1 MKKAEFIVGG
11 LSLFGFAIYRYFKY
25 QADLLQKY
33 EWKISGIKIKK
44 FSLNEIALDLTI
56 RFTSKADLEAK
67 VNKIYLDLFLEGKNV
82 GFLKEEKSFIIP
94 ARGSHDITLFVS
106 VNPQIVFKNITDIV
120 LGISKSK
127 DIKFK
132 VDGYADISSGFIST
146 TLPIKYETTLKEY
159 LKGIPTIS

>member
-1 MKKAEFIVGG
+1 MKKAALIVGG
-11 LSLFGFAIYRYFKY
+11 LTLFGFAIYRYFKY
-25 QADLLQKY
+25 QAELLQKY
-33 EWKISGIKIKK
+33 EWKISGIKVKK

-56 RFTSKADLEAK
+56 RFTSQADLEAK

-82 GFLKEEKSFIIP
+82 GFLKEEKPFIIP
-94 ARGSHDITLFVS
+94 AKGSHNITLYVS

-127 DIKFK
+127 DVKFK
-132 VDGYADISSGFIST
+132 VDGYADISSGFVST
-146 TLPIKYETTLKEY
+146 TLPIKYETTLKDY